1 MKVQEELLHHPGISV
16 YVSIG
21 DGISLSKML
30 KFYVKDFYVMDK
42 ASYPERWTCLVW
54 RRPTQAK

>member
-42 ASYPERWTCLVW
+42 ASYPERWTCLV
-54 RRPTQAK
+54 